1 MSGKMYFLHRH
12 FFLIIVSLST
22 ENAAEGVNSCN
33 TGSYKYATYEVA
45 MLE

>member
-1 MSGKMYFLHRH
+1 MYVLHRH

-33 TGSYKYATYEVA
+33 TGNYKYTAYAVA